1 MDRTE
6 QGLERN
12 SGRPIY
18 KCGMSSFIYALVTA
32 YWWQTAKVGGG
43 IILANRYHGIGSWA
57 NPSQDSPA
65 NSGILH
71 WHSAAALG

>member
-1 MDRTE
+1 MARTK

-32 YWWQTAKVGGG
+32 YWWQTAKVGDG
-43 IILANRYHGIGSWA
+43 IISANRQHGIGSWA
-57 NPSQDSPA
+57 DPSQD
-65 NSGILH
+65 
-71 WHSAAALG
+71 